1 MDERLDDLFF
11 ELRNVSALSTFKN
24 DRPGRFKRFVT
35 YAKPADNI
43 LRLTAGGE
51 AVCSLPFD
59 MSVPSCEA
67 ALLLYCISGS
77 LTVDAGSLN
86 SELDTGHFCFL
97 SLSEGASLKIRSSV
111 AAFRYFFVEGD
122 LSAYLTPA
130 SDPLPVRPYDTSS
143 NSLTLEQL
151 FLVPENLGKKEMLYA
166 HLLITR
172 VLTDYYLCR
181 PHDNMPDDLRPSVT
195 APIPAYI
202 SSMHDSIVLNY
213 SKPLSL
219 QFFEDLF
226 KVDKFKLCR
235 EYRLFFGVP
244 PMRDLNNA
252 RVKNAKKML
261 LSSSFTVQEISSRVG
276 FYDINNFTRI
286 FKKITGYTP
295 AQYRNLC
302 SQ

>member
-1 MDERLDDLFF
+1 MDSRLDDLLSR
-11 ELRNVSALSTFKN
+11 LRSLSSLSNFKN
-24 DRPGRFKRFVT
+24 DRPGRFKMFIPGS
-35 YAKPADNI
+35 KPSNNI
-43 LRLTAGGE
+43 LRLMAGGE
-51 AVCSLPFD
+51 AVCDHPCD
-59 MSVPSCEA
+59 ISVPSCEF

-77 LTVDAGSLN
+77 MTVNAGPLYI
-86 SELDTGHFCFL
+86 ELDTGHFSFL
-97 SLSEGASLKIRSSV
+97 TLSEGAIINVRTLE
-111 AAFRYFFVEGD
+111 AAFRFFFVEGD
-122 LSAYLTPA
+122 LSAYLTPG

-143 NSLTLEQL
+143 DSLTLEQL
-151 FLVPENLGKKEMLYA
+151 FIIPENPGKKELLYA

-172 VLTDYYLCR
+172 ILTDYHLCR
-181 PHDNMPDDLRPSVT
+181 PHDNSSDDLMPSVT